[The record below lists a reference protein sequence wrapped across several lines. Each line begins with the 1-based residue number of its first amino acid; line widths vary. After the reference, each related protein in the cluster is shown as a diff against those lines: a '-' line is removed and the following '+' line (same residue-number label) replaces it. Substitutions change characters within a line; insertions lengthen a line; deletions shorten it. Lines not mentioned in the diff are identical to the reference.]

1 MFNTAN
7 NNLNLSKLSKL
18 IPILNI
24 RNFDQLL
31 SPKAFFKESS
41 R

>member
-1 MFNTAN
+1 MAN
-7 NNLNLSKLSKL
+7 NNLNLSKLSKF
-18 IPILNI
+18 IPVLNI
-24 RNFDQLL
+24 RKFEELL